1 MKGFLHQLFDYN
13 FYCNKK
19 LIEHFNQMEHVPE
32 QCMVLFSH
40 ILNAH
45 HIWNSRILQK
55 PAKYK
60 VWDQHDVSVWE
71 DMHYENQRTTFE
83 IVTNA
88 EDLNL
93 RIDYENSEGRSYG
106 NELKDML
113 FHVINHATQHRG
125 QILAELQTNGLETFP
140 LDYIFYKR

>member
-1 MKGFLHQLFDYN
+1 
-13 FYCNKK
+13 
-19 LIEHFNQMEHVPE
+19 MEHVPE

-113 FHVINHATQHRG
+113 FHVINHATHHRG
-125 QILAELQTNGLETFP
+125 QILAELRTNGLESFP